1 MIQGKCI
8 QRSTE
13 AKWLPP
19 LEDVQQMWCQEQFR
33 QSLKMISVQILTAL
47 DPQVM
52 SQLKGV
58 EKVKVSTEAL
68 KQSELLLRRIFNW
81 CRFNHMQ
88 EEKEQN

>member
-1 MIQGKCI
+1 
-8 QRSTE
+8 
-13 AKWLPP
+13 
-19 LEDVQQMWCQEQFR
+19 MWCQEQFR

-81 CRFNHMQ
+81 CLFSHMQ
-88 EEKEQN
+88 EEKTQN